1 MSSTRGTEKETYKRL
16 EAQLDDYTSSDA
28 TTEEL
33 KKEKASML
41 ADQLSKPP
49 VSKGLQPRDD
59 NSKEPQSEYATCKE
73 ILMEGIADYQQA
85 HISQTEAFKN
95 RYAKKLNLDDLK
107 TDDPHF
113 FRKAFIKLVSKIDAD
128 PKTPT
133 FDPEERANNPNTA
146 TVTLETFFGK
156 SGAKLYKLA
165 LKEEMHSEE
174 YRLAVLNDSTKHFVG
189 KKWKDAPALV
199 VAGPSG
205 CGKSVAAKQA
215 IEESSVFFTKIEDD
229 DSGNYVTAADGGVAR
244 ETSQIRK
251 LAIQAA
257 NNKGYTGIST
267 LHENSTV
274 LEKMKR
280 IILACA
286 SKAPDLGV
294 VVPETFATWSLGGE
308 IRKLMPNLLKDKAA
322 LVFARVE
329 GSDPNN
335 FQSLVKYLGTMRA
348 WKTKDFGYKPLDMNS
363 KKGLKE
369 SKKYEAFGF
378 TFGVSGSKKAERWF
392 IKERPN
398 DIILVVKNDLIMLK
412 PSTEKPGDWESAK
425 KGDAGIIITSKRTY
439 EYWIKMKEGGIGVPS
454 EAKAAWNTF
463 VATKHK
469 EPSPD
474 QFSLLL
480 PSEIKTASEAKI
492 GSIVEE
498 LAERVAKLE
507 VKAKEKIKTDQPYH
521 DSMHVITAIS
531 GIQNILKELDL
542 RDKKMVDK
550 FLMIIREQ
558 ITKMNGVNP
567 DTKTMNLLKKCSD
580 IIIGI
585 NATLDADEMVRSIRA
600 ESTAPQTVTA
610 TVDTGGRWQ
619 YKTNLLE
626 PIRYEKIKN
635 AINRTKDWR
644 IDEINKTP
652 TAVNVKNTTNNHQF
666 KITTD
671 TISTKDTSADTFKMM
686 IKTFLECQPNGKMR
700 ITALNEEIK
709 QMIEKIVDALEKED
723 PEQGFSKRQVNI
735 MLLPPP
741 IFANAPEISNNIK
754 KVSPM

>member
-1 MSSTRGTEKETYKRL
+1 
-16 EAQLDDYTSSDA
+16 
-28 TTEEL
+28 
-33 KKEKASML
+33 
-41 ADQLSKPP
+41 
-49 VSKGLQPRDD
+49 
-59 NSKEPQSEYATCKE
+59 
-73 ILMEGIADYQQA
+73 
-85 HISQTEAFKN
+85 
-95 RYAKKLNLDDLK
+95 
-107 TDDPHF
+107 
-113 FRKAFIKLVSKIDAD
+113 
-128 PKTPT
+128 
-133 FDPEERANNPNTA
+133 
-146 TVTLETFFGK
+146 
-156 SGAKLYKLA
+156 
-165 LKEEMHSEE
+165 
-174 YRLAVLNDSTKHFVG
+174 
-189 KKWKDAPALV
+189 
-199 VAGPSG
+199 
-205 CGKSVAAKQA
+205 
-215 IEESSVFFTKIEDD
+215 
-229 DSGNYVTAADGGVAR
+229 
-244 ETSQIRK
+244 
-251 LAIQAA
+251 
-257 NNKGYTGIST
+257 
-267 LHENSTV
+267 
-274 LEKMKR
+274 
-280 IILACA
+280 
-286 SKAPDLGV
+286 
-294 VVPETFATWSLGGE
+294 
-308 IRKLMPNLLKDKAA
+308 
-322 LVFARVE
+322 
-329 GSDPNN
+329 
-335 FQSLVKYLGTMRA
+335 
-348 WKTKDFGYKPLDMNS
+348 
-363 KKGLKE
+363 
-369 SKKYEAFGF
+369 
-378 TFGVSGSKKAERWF
+378 
-392 IKERPN
+392 
-398 DIILVVKNDLIMLK
+398 MLK

-425 KGDAGIIITSKRTY
+425 KGDAGIIITSRRPY
-439 EYWIKMKEGGIGVPS
+439 VYWIKMKEGGIGVPS
-454 EAKAAWNTF
+454 ESKAAWNTF

-686 IKTFLECQPNGKMR
+686 IKTFLECKPKGKMR

-723 PEQGFSKRQVNI
+723 PEQGISKRQVNI
-735 MLLPPP
+735 M
-741 IFANAPEISNNIK
+741 
-754 KVSPM
+754 